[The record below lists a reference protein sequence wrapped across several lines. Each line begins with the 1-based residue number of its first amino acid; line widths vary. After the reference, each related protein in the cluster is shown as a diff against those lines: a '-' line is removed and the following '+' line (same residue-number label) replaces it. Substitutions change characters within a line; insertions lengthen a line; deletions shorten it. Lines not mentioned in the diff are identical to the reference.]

1 MALQPCP
8 SPLCPRSEGAQP
20 SPYLYSI
27 PSDVLGKFCEQ
38 MDCLNDYDWMRF
50 GEEHENLLG
59 RGEGFC
65 EFGGLLII
73 GSGASHVITDQ
84 TELRK
89 IKCLEKTGIS
99 ITRELM
105 WWWGVRLATVQQL
118 LELLSELQFYRAART
133 IADWMSLPLSADSN
147 RTPLDTSLHP
157 HGNRHEGIRNGR
169 KISVTSNSEHSDPV
183 LKADPDCLPLSLSP
197 ASIDLPHSLQSDPPV
212 SSSVKLCSS
221 STPQQESLQNLPSRS
236 LVWTKDEV
244 ETATNGFSEESRINE
259 SMFADAFKGQK
270 HNALYVVKRL
280 KEKECANQNQIQR
293 FFHTEVQICFRCCH
307 QNILHLLGFTI
318 ESELHCLIYPYMPN
332 GSLMDRLQCQ
342 GGSEPLTWE
351 KRIRIAIGLIQAIQ
365 YLHNFGILH
374 GNVKSSNVLLD
385 AKFVPKLGHSGH
397 RLQPLEKKTENGGT
411 KTKVMQASLAYFLED
426 FIRHRQLTEKVDI
439 FSCGIVL
446 AEILTGIKAIDE
458 RRHPIFLKDALL
470 DEIQVA
476 KELSCSKKGT
486 FENLAA
492 KEICRK
498 YQDRKALH
506 WPATSAICLATA
518 ACVCLRK
525 KNPDMAEVNA
535 FMEMADHQLQY
546 WKMSEGREYPGLSLN
561 IPEETNDEPASPFNN
576 GFSNDNCDGSTNAEL
591 LNCVDLLPRFIRV
604 MSPETYSEQR
614 LRVPCESDES
624 SNFLG
629 DPMGDVAYPP
639 PTNGLPDPENI
650 SPLTFHADDP
660 EYNNVTAK
668 SVVSEKHIPPQE
680 ATVSSKRTFLN
691 IENPGATC
699 SSQASAK
706 ETIREIKINDQK
718 KKMIQDI
725 LLYKEKKLNTCEL
738 LNLK

>member
-1 MALQPCP
+1 MALQPRP
-8 SPLCPRSEGAQP
+8 SPACPRSEGARQ
-20 SPYLYSI
+20 SPYVYNI

-38 MDCLNDYDWMRF
+38 MDCLNNYDWMRF
-50 GEEHENLLG
+50 
-59 RGEGFC
+59 
-65 EFGGLLII
+65 
-73 GSGASHVITDQ
+73 ASNVITDQ

-118 LELLSELQFYRAART
+118 LELLSELQFYRAAKT
-133 IADWMSLPLSADSN
+133 IADWMSLPLSADSL
-147 RTPLDTSLHP
+147 RTPLDSPQQQNTSLHP
-157 HGNRHEGIRNGR
+157 HGNRHEDIRNGT
-169 KISVTSNSEHSDPV
+169 KISLPSNSAHSDPV
-183 LKADPDCLPLSLSP
+183 LKADPDCPPLSLPP
-197 ASIDLPHSLQSDPPV
+197 ASIDLPHSLHSNPPA
-212 SSSVKLCSS
+212 SSSVKVCSS

-244 ETATNGFSEESRINE
+244 ETATNGFSEENRINE
-259 SMFADAFKGQK
+259 SMFADAYRGQRQ
-270 HNALYVVKRL
+270 NALYVVKRL
-280 KEKECANQNQIQR
+280 KEKECANQNQTQR

-307 QNILHLLGFTI
+307 HNILNLLGFTI
-318 ESELHCLIYPYMPN
+318 ESELHCLIYPYMHN
-332 GSLMDRLQCQ
+332 GSLTDRLQCQ

-385 AKFVPKLGHSGH
+385 ANFVPKLGHSGH
-397 RLQPLEKKTENGGT
+397 RLQPVEKKTENGGT

-426 FIRHRQLTEKVDI
+426 FIRHGQLTEKVDI

-546 WKMSEGREYPGLSLN
+546 RKMSEGREYPGLSLN
-561 IPEETNDEPASPFNN
+561 IPEETNDEPASPFND
-576 GFSNDNCDGSTNAEL
+576 GFSDDNYDGSMNAES
-591 LNCVDLLPRFIRV
+591 LNCVDLLPPLIRV

-624 SNFLG
+624 SNFSW
-629 DPMGDVAYPP
+629 DPMGDVAYQP
-639 PTNGLPDPENI
+639 PTNGLPGPENV
-650 SPLTFHADDP
+650 SPIMLHANDP
-660 EYNNVTAK
+660 EYDDDVTAK

-680 ATVSSKRTFLN
+680 AAVSSEGTFLN
-691 IENPGATC
+691 IENSGATC

-706 ETIREIKINDQK
+706 ETIREIKINNQK

-738 LNLK
+738 LNLN

>member
-1 MALQPCP
+1 MALQPHP
-8 SPLCPRSEGAQP
+8 SPPCPRGKGAQP
-20 SPYLYSI
+20 SPYVYSI

-50 GEEHENLLG
+50 
-59 RGEGFC
+59 
-65 EFGGLLII
+65 
-73 GSGASHVITDQ
+73 ASSVITDQ

-89 IKCLEKTGIS
+89 IKCMEKTGIS

-118 LELLSELQFYRAART
+118 LELLRELQFYRAAKI
-133 IADWMSLPLSADSN
+133 IADY
-147 RTPLDTSLHP
+147 
-157 HGNRHEGIRNGR
+157 
-169 KISVTSNSEHSDPV
+169 PV
-183 LKADPDCLPLSLSP
+183 SKADPECRSLTSPP
-197 ASIDLPHSLQSDPPV
+197 ASIDLPHSLQSNPPV

-221 STPQQESLQNLPSRS
+221 SVPQQESLQNFPSRS
-236 LVWTKDEV
+236 LIWTKDEV
-244 ETATNGFSEESRINE
+244 ETATNGFCEENRLNE
-259 SMFADAFKGQK
+259 SIFADAFKGQR
-270 HNALYVVKRL
+270 HNAVYVVKRL
-280 KEKECANQNQIQR
+280 KEKECANQNHTQR

-307 QNILHLLGFTI
+307 HNILHLLGFTI
-318 ESELHCLIYPYMPN
+318 ESKFHCLIYPYMPN
-332 GSLMDRLQCQ
+332 GSLTDRLQCQ

-351 KRIRIAIGLIQAIQ
+351 KRITIAIGLIQAIQ

-397 RLQPLEKKTENGGT
+397 RLQPVEKKTENGGT
-411 KTKVMQASLAYFLED
+411 KTKVMQASLAYVLED
-426 FIRHRQLTEKVDI
+426 FIRHGQLTEKVDI

-446 AEILTGIKAIDE
+446 AEILTGIKAMDE
-458 RRHPIFLKDALL
+458 RRHPVFLKDALL

-492 KEICRK
+492 KEICRR

-506 WPATSAICLATA
+506 WPEMSAICLATA

-535 FMEMADHQLQY
+535 YMEIAAHQLQY
-546 WKMSEGREYPGLSLN
+546 QKKSEGREYPGLSLN

-576 GFSNDNCDGSTNAEL
+576 SFSDDNCDGSMHAEL
-591 LNCVDLLPRFIRV
+591 LNCVDLLPPLIRV

-624 SNFLG
+624 SNFSW
-629 DPMGDVAYPP
+629 DPMRDVAYQP
-639 PTNGLPDPENI
+639 PTNGLPDPENVFPI
-650 SPLTFHADDP
+650 TFHANDP
-660 EYNNVTAK
+660 EYSDDVTAK
-668 SVVSEKHIPPQE
+668 SVVSEKHTPPQE
-680 ATVSSKRTFLN
+680 APVSPKRTLLD
-691 IENPGATC
+691 IENSGATC

-706 ETIREIKINDQK
+706 ETVREIKINDQK

-725 LLYKEKKLNTCEL
+725 LLYEEKKLNTCEL
-738 LNLK
+738 LNLT